1 MNQSSRC
8 TGGDDC
14 CVIVWVSVLVL
25 FVSCVLMCV
34 SQVLNFTLVA
44 RYFDRSGFIFFI
56 GFGLVLL
63 YS

>member
-8 TGGDDC
+8 PGGDDC

-34 SQVLNFTLVA
+34 SQVLHFTLVV
-44 RYFDRSGFIFFI
+44 RDFDRSGFIFFI